1 MPRMP
6 RVPQIAGLVLTL
18 ALGAAVL
25 GGCGS
30 DAAQSPD
37 DSWAPAPQV
46 INGLTTLASTTGSGE
61 DLELALHTKKG
72 PVTFWGGINIGTT
85 TPGHN
90 PGELSVPA
98 ETYRAWFPQMA
109 EMGIRFVRVYTILPP
124 FFYEEFASYNAAHPD
139 APLYLIQGVYLPDE
153 SYIETGNLYDAETTA
168 MMTRELQDASA
179 AVGGT
184 LQRDPVV
191 GRASGTWTAD
201 VTPWLAG
208 WIIGAEL
215 DPKGIADSDAR
226 NASAPA
232 FSGTYF
238 RTAPSDTPVTPTE
251 SWLAARMDELA
262 TAEAAQGR
270 SSPIAFVNWPTADPL
285 SHPTEAN
292 PREDL
297 VSIDANHVLPT
308 DAWPGGSFASYH
320 AYPYYPDFMRFAP
333 EFQEPLA
340 DGTTDAY
347 LSYVTALKT
356 HHAEAGLTTMVTE
369 FGVPSSLGAAHYG
382 TNGRD
387 QGNHQESEAMAMDA
401 QMLRGIKQMGLA
413 GALLFIWTDE
423 WFKFTWNTAPRFT
436 VADSERRSLW
446 HDPLTNEQYF
456 GVIAQDPVGT
466 GWRTPIEGASGPV
479 SQVSLATDPSYVSL
493 EIVFAEEPSSPFT
506 LGFDIVD
513 GGQPLPAT
521 GSAAGSATGSGD
533 AVFDVA
539 VNVDPGAGT
548 ADAYVREDLNPILLD
563 GLDPATI
570 PAADLPGWS
579 LQRMS
584 ANRAVPSVGGLPA
597 RDAEFFDIGR
607 LVEGRWIP
615 EEDDYNSLATW
626 YLDGNVL
633 TLRLPWSMLLMGDPS
648 SKTAVVPVDGVATP
662 EKVDLISSW
671 IDLGSGPTPLIDVEW
686 EEWNQASGT
695 ERMKQGAEQL
705 ADAWREVSQ

>member
-1 MPRMP
+1 MRARDVL
-6 RVPQIAGLVLTL
+6 RVI
-18 ALGAAVL
+18 AAVALAAALL

-30 DAAQSPD
+30 SPSPSAD
-37 DSWAPAPQV
+37 GSWAPAPQT
-46 INGLTTLASTTGSGE
+46 INGLTTLASTTGSDD
-61 DLELALHTKKG
+61 DLQLALHTKKG
-72 PVTFWGGINIGTT
+72 PVTFWGGVNIGTT

-98 ETYRAWFPQMA
+98 ETYRAWFPTMA
-109 EMGIRFVRVYTILPP
+109 EMGIRFLRIYTILPP
-124 FFYEEFASYNAAHPD
+124 FFYEEFRAYNEANPD

-153 SYIETGNLYDAETTA
+153 SYIETGDLYAAEPTA
-168 MMTRELQDASA
+168 KMTQEVIDASA
-179 AVGGT
+179 AVGGD
-184 LQRDPVV
+184 LARDPQV

-215 DPKGIADSDAR
+215 DPKGISESDAK
-226 NASAPA
+226 NAGAPA
-232 FSGTYF
+232 FAGTYF
-238 RTAPSDTPVTPTE
+238 RTVATATEVTPTE
-251 SWLAARMDELA
+251 NWLAARMDELA

-297 VSIDANHVLPT
+297 VSIDANHILPT
-308 DAWPGGSFASYH
+308 EDWPGGSFASYH

-333 EFQEPLA
+333 EFQEPLP

-347 LSYVTALKT
+347 LSYVSALKA

-369 FGVPSSLGAAHYG
+369 FGVPASLGAAHYG
-382 TNGRD
+382 TSGRD
-387 QGNHQESEAMAMDA
+387 QGNHEESEAMAMDA
-401 QMLRGIKQMGLA
+401 QMMRGIKQMGLS
-413 GALLFIWTDE
+413 GALLFIWVDE
-423 WFKFTWNTAPRFT
+423 WFKFTWNTVPRFA

-456 GVIAQDPVGT
+456 GVFAQDPVGT

-479 SQVSLATDPSYVSL
+479 TQVSLSTDASYVSL
-493 EIVFAEEPSSPFT
+493 EIVLAEEPTTPFS
-506 LGFDIVD
+506 LGFDVVE
-513 GGQPLPAT
+513 GGQPMPAS
-521 GSAAGSATGSGD
+521 GRGD

-539 VNVDPGAGT
+539 VEIDPTART

-570 PAADLPGWS
+570 PPADLPGWA

-597 RDAEFFDIGR
+597 REAEFFDIGR

-615 EEDDYNSLATW
+615 EEDDYNSMATW
-626 YLDGNVL
+626 YLDGKVL
-633 TLRLPWSMLLMGDPS
+633 NIRLPWSMLLLGDPS
-648 SKTAVVPVDGVATP
+648 SKTAVVPVDGSPTA

-671 IDLGSGPTPLIDVEW
+671 IDLGNGPAPLVDVEW
-686 EEWNQASGT
+686 EEWNQAAGT
-695 ERMKQGAEQL
+695 ERLKKGAEQV
-705 ADAWREVSQ
+705 AEAWREVSG